1 MKLSRRELAGA
12 LIAGTSLTVSAQNPP
27 AVAEAAQNA
36 ADAIRRNSEALAQVE
51 LPLSTEPA
59 FQFRA

>member
-12 LIAGTSLTVSAQNPP
+12 LIAGTALPAPAQNPP
-27 AVAEAAQNA
+27 AAAAVQDA
-36 ADAIRRNSEALAQVE
+36 ADALRRNSEALARFE
-51 LPLSTEPA
+51 LPQSTEPA